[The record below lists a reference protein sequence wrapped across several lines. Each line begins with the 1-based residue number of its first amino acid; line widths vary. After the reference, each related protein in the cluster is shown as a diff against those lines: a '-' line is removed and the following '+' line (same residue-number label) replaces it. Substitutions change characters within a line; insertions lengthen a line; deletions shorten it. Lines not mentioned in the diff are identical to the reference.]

1 MNAGLKSIALMVGG
15 ALLIYAVMLLLV
27 TTIPYLTAA
36 QILPQYPAILLVWI
50 SACLL
55 AMVVWRKKN

>member
-1 MNAGLKSIALMVGG
+1 MVGG